1 MPWLRNVRVK
11 HFEDNAQVKSA
22 ILASAC
28 IVPPPLYLPGHG
40 YAIDGA
46 FSDFQIIKVM
56 HDSKF
61 LPFFVAA
68 TCSVERLSQAPS
80 CKHVLH
86 LILAKTMRPSTACLH
101 RLSLRVGIF

>member
-1 MPWLRNVRVK
+1 MTSQSRTCLCCTGPALDGKLEISITTVPWLRNVRVK
-11 HFEDNAQVKSA
+11 HFDSNAQVKSA

-56 HDSKF
+56 HEAMS
-61 LPFFVAA
+61 LPCF
-68 TCSVERLSQAPS
+68 S
-80 CKHVLH
+80 
-86 LILAKTMRPSTACLH
+86 
-101 RLSLRVGIF
+101 